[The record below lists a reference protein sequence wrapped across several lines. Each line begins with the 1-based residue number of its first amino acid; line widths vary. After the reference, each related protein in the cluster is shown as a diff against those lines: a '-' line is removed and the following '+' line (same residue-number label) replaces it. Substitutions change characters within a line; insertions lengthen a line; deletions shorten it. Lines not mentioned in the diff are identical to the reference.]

1 MANAKHCLKLAKRV
15 LAKPPIHINGS
26 GAPSIVATKN
36 TTTTSGS
43 SGRKHDNQHHSNS
56 DESNRRAQK
65 FENWFARRLALV
77 ALLSGVSSDLFSIGL
92 IVGI

>member
-1 MANAKHCLKLAKRV
+1 MVVEPRALSPQKTRPQHRAAV
-15 LAKPPIHINGS
+15 VG
-26 GAPSIVATKN
+26 
-36 TTTTSGS
+36 
-43 SGRKHDNQHHSNS
+43 KHDIQHHSNLE
-56 DESNRRAQK
+56 ESNRRAQK